1 MRQGFIKTAAATP
14 KIVVADCKANGEEIL
29 RLVREMAKEH
39 AKLMVFPELCITGYT
54 CGDLFSQRCL
64 IESAWE
70 TVLHIA
76 KETEEVDALIFIGAP
91 VRYKGKLYNTAIA
104 LNRGNILGI
113 VPKCH
118 LPNYGEFY
126 EQRNFTSGQDGD
138 VSWLETEENEIPFGN
153 GFYFASDEIPEL
165 TVAAEICEDLWE
177 PMPQSIQHA

>member
-76 KETEEVDALIFIGAP
+76 
-91 VRYKGKLYNTAIA
+91 
-104 LNRGNILGI
+104 
-113 VPKCH
+113 
-118 LPNYGEFY
+118 
-126 EQRNFTSGQDGD
+126 
-138 VSWLETEENEIPFGN
+138 
-153 GFYFASDEIPEL
+153 
-165 TVAAEICEDLWE
+165 
-177 PMPQSIQHA
+177 